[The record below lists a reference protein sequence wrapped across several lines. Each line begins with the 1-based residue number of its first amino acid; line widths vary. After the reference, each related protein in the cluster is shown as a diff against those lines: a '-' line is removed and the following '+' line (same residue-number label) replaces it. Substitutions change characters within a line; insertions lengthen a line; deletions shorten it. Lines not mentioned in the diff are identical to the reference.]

1 MKTTVEK
8 KLEKHFA
15 SHRIVRQL
23 HDVPPHEVY
32 EVSVDGRRA
41 VYKGDTGV
49 TGSAG
54 IEGGVTALVGQQTS
68 VPVPEILLT
77 EDDYYV
83 AAWHPDAP
91 TPDEGQPTD
100 EGWAYATGRG
110 LATLHTETAS
120 VIERYGQF
128 RSQNGRVTISGYD
141 EWDAAA
147 LDYVRSHRPVL
158 ARHGH
163 VDVADAVIDFLSE
176 HPDTFENTGEP
187 VCCHGWAT
195 PEHVAVVNDRVA
207 CMVDFEHAIAAPGEF
222 DYWRT
227 CMPTFDSR
235 SENTERAFR
244 RGYESIR
251 SLPRGFDDRK
261 PIYVMLNLIYY
272 FESLYVQDQHEPEE
286 TAERA
291 ERLRDSVTEMLE
303 KLS

>member
-1 MKTTVEK
+1 MRTTIEK
-8 KLEKHFA
+8 RLNKDFA

-23 HDVPPHEVY
+23 QDVPPHEVY
-32 EVSVDGRRA
+32 EVSVDGQRA
-41 VYKGDTGV
+41 VYKGDTGP

-54 IEGGVTALVGQQTS
+54 IEGCVIAFVGQQTS

-91 TPDEGQPTD
+91 TLNESQSGDER
-100 EGWAYATGRG
+100 WAYAAGRE
-110 LATLHTETAS
+110 LATLHTETAT

-128 RSQNGRVTISGYD
+128 RPLNGSITISGD
-141 EWDAAA
+141 EDWHTAA
-147 LDYVRSHRPVL
+147 LDYVRCHRPVL
-158 ARHGH
+158 ARYGH
-163 VDVADAVIDFLSE
+163 AGVADAVIDLLCK
-176 HPDTFENTGEP
+176 HPDIFENIDGP

-195 PEHVAVVNDRVA
+195 PEHVAVVDDRVA

-227 CMPTFDSR
+227 TMPTFYSE
-235 SENTERAFR
+235 SENTERASR
-244 RGYESIR
+244 DGYESIR
-251 SLPRGFDDRK
+251 SFPRGFDDRK
-261 PIYVMLNLIYY
+261 PVYVVLNLIYY
-272 FESLYVQDQHEPEE
+272 FESLYVQDQHGPKE

-291 ERLRDSVTEMLE
+291 EMLRDSVTETLE